1 MQWKYGEIDFYT
13 RREMHGGGFRNG
25 YCCQLDRG
33 NNIWLLKSNK
43 DVKHLVP
50 ESVSGEDNI
59 NDDSVDDDADGFV
72 DVDT

>member
-1 MQWKYGEIDFYT
+1 
-13 RREMHGGGFRNG
+13 MHGECVRNG

-50 ESVSGEDNI
+50 ESVSGEDDNN
-59 NDDSVDDDADGFV
+59 NDDGRWWIMVLMSMAVGFPILFGGCHL
-72 DVDT
+72 TSPR